1 MSMPNHLVLV
11 RHGLSEGNFAREMA
25 KKGDDTYFDDNF
37 RERPGHEWR
46 LMPEGVNQA
55 RKAGLWIQEHI
66 IQEYGLP
73 GFDRY
78 VYSPHRRTRETAAS
92 LNLPNAGWR
101 LNRML
106 RERSWGEIEDLSREE
121 HR

>member
-11 RHGLSEGNFAREMA
+11 RHGLSEGNHARDMS
-25 KKGDDTYFDDNF
+25 KKGDNSYFGAGF

-46 LMPEGVNQA
+46 LMLEGVEQA
-55 RKAGLWIQEHI
+55 KRTGQWIQEHI
-66 IQEYGLP
+66 IEEYGLP

-92 LNLPNAGWR
+92 LRLTDAKWR

-106 RERSWGEIEDLSREE
+106 RERRLK
-121 HR
+121 